1 MLALLLIFVLY
12 TVIICNVFI
21 LYILSLYILIHIVN
35 VSWLKRVFLDV
46 WLASPLNQG
55 TDVSST
61 FKTIEEGPTRLF
73 SYDDGL
79 AVLE

>member
-61 FKTIEEGPTRLF
+61 F
-73 SYDDGL
+73 
-79 AVLE
+79 